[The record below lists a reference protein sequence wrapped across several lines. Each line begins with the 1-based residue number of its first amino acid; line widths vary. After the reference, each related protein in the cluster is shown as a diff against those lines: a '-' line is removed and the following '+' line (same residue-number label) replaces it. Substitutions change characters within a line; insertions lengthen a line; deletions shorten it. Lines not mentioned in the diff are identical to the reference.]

1 MSRIA
6 AESATEGTA
15 DTGTASEGAASAG
28 TAGAGDVDGA
38 GAGDV
43 DGASTDTAGAGDV
56 DGGIS
61 STGQA
66 YEGQAAGAPRRT
78 VPRLLRC
85 AAALRTALRHEGRAV
100 PVAAW
105 RALRVRGVAGI
116 SLALFAVVSVVGL
129 HAWQQTPAGDAA
141 LRVLSEV
148 RADQPFWVSLLRT
161 PVSLFVPARDL
172 SAWGGLPRLFF
183 AFALGQLL
191 LGWAR
196 TLFVAYGVT
205 LAGTVTARLMVAL
218 GPERVG
224 LPADTA
230 QAVDTGASAA
240 IVGLFVYVAA
250 VRGSTALFAAGAL
263 STVIGSV
270 ARPDLAGR
278 EHLAAVAVALALA
291 LVHRRRQ
298 KVTATVTPTPTS
310 AVTASRPAP

>member
-1 MSRIA
+1 MPRIA
-6 AESATEGTA
+6 AESATEGT
-15 DTGTASEGAASAG
+15 T
-28 TAGAGDVDGA
+28 
-38 GAGDV
+38 
-43 DGASTDTAGAGDV
+43 ASTDTASADGA
-56 DGGIS
+56 DGRIS
-61 STGQA
+61 SSGPA
-66 YEGQAAGAPRRT
+66 YEGSGPAHEGPAEAPRRT
-78 VPRLLRC
+78 TPWPRRRATALRN
-85 AAALRTALRHEGRAV
+85 ALRNALRTGLRHEWRAV

-105 RALRVRGVAGI
+105 RALRARGVAGI
-116 SLALFAVVSVVGL
+116 SLALFAVVAVVGL
-129 HAWQQTPAGDAA
+129 HSWQQTPAGDAA

-205 LAGTVTARLMVAL
+205 LAGTLTARLMVAL

-224 LPADTA
+224 LPVDTA

-291 LVHRRRQ
+291 FIHRRRRS
-298 KVTATVTPTPTS
+298 ATVT
-310 AVTASRPAP
+310 VTASRPAP